1 MEITA
6 RVYRDGD
13 WWAVEVPI
21 NGTLQGTQGKTLAEA
36 QFMADDLVKMWAEE
50 LADEALAHAEVTLT
64 VDGDV
69 KKAVDAVK
77 TAAAQ
82 AEAAREVARDA
93 QVRAVSALRA
103 DGLTMQDIA
112 TVLGVTKG
120 RVSQLAHA

>member
-93 QVRAVSALRA
+93 QVRAVSALRT
-103 DGLTMQDIA
+103 DGLTKI
-112 TVLGVTKG
+112 G
-120 RVSQLAHA
+120 RAHV